1 MKAKTVYNSNKIEE
15 VEREDINQKSQKSL
29 F

>member
-1 MKAKTVYNSNKIEE
+1 MKAKTVYNANKIEE